1 MSDVLKAKMQL
12 ATLVHKEVLGGGRLG
27 IFKLMPDNGARWWYQ
42 AGQYTTLA
50 LETPNH
56 GFVPRAYSIAG
67 SPLDDGLEFYI
78 ALVDNGQLTP
88 TIFAQEVGA
97 KFHYLSPKGKFTLK
111 AANRRTIVMVATGTG
126 LAPFIGH
133 IRSLWKL
140 HQAGVP
146 QDYRIILFHGASYAD
161 EFAYRKELE
170 TYAAA
175 GKQGFDFHYI
185 ATASRPDPSRGWTP
199 TMGAG
204 RVNEVVRY
212 VFNQPITPSRT
223 VSLPQGMDKTALQ
236 ALVDPHRTAFMTCG
250 NPGMIE
256 DLREPAKAIGVDTY
270 LVEEFWKA

>member
-27 IFKLMPDNGARWWYQ
+27 IFRLMPDNGARWWYQ
-42 AGQYTTLA
+42 AGQYTTLG
-50 LETPNH
+50 LDTQSH

-88 TIFAQEVGA
+88 TIFAQELGA

-111 AANRRTIVMVATGTG
+111 QAAKRTVAMVATGTG
-126 LAPFIGH
+126 LAPFVGQ
-133 IRSLWKL
+133 IRSLWKM
-140 HQAGVP
+140 HQSGVP

-161 EFAYRKELE
+161 EFAYKAELE
-170 TYAAA
+170 SYAAA
-175 GKQGFDFHYI
+175 KKHGFDFHYI
-185 ATASRPDPSRGWTP
+185 ACASRPDPTRGWTP
-199 TMGAG
+199 AIATG
-204 RVNEVVRY
+204 RVNEVVRH
-212 VFNQPITPSRT
+212 VLEQPIAAGRT
-223 VSLPQGMDKTALQ
+223 VTLPQGMDKAELRALI
-236 ALVDPHRTAFMTCG
+236 DPAKTAFMTCG

-256 DLREPAKAIGVDTY
+256 DLKEPAKAIGVETY